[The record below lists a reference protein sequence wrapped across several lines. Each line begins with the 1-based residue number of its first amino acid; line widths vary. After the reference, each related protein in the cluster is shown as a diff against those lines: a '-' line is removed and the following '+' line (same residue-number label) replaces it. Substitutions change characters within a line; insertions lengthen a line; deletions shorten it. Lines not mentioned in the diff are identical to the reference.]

1 MAVSNIP
8 PAFPSFIRL
17 SLSLFCSSL
26 LSLKNSCS
34 VKPFSSAAVLSN
46 RWGLVGDDVEVD
58 MAGGKVR
65 VVVGEEPI
73 LIGPASYT
81 ADIEFLL

>member
-1 MAVSNIP
+1 MC
-8 PAFPSFIRL
+8 IRDR
-17 SLSLFCSSL
+17 
-26 LSLKNSCS
+26 
-34 VKPFSSAAVLSN
+34 SN